1 MDLDGTSTGSAPGR
15 SRKAARPQKTPQSG
29 QVVTLS
35 LKDIPMPPVAADV
48 GGSAAG
54 GPAEAG
60 TEEAA
65 QAAVPGKEPAKTPAV
80 GSGGAAQVTPP
91 SVAAPD
97 PNAPPPRNLFAFE
110 EDPQVVMSRRQ
121 LAEEAAAQAEES
133 RRKSEEARLKWQGPP
148 LPPPPPQPPSI
159 SFQFIGYM
167 GTPEDRIGVFSGP
180 GTFLAKNGEVVQGK
194 FKILSIGYESAEI
207 GFTGFS
213 QTQRIPLTPGGK

>member
-1 MDLDGTSTGSAPGR
+1 LSLDG
-15 SRKAARPQKTPQSG
+15 
-29 QVVTLS
+29 
-35 LKDIPMPPVAADV
+35 IPLPPVAADAD
-48 GGSAAG
+48 GG
-54 GPAEAG
+54 AEAG
-60 TEEAA
+60 SPEA
-65 QAAVPGKEPAKTPAV
+65 QAGTDPD
-80 GSGGAAQVTPP
+80 GGTTPP
-91 SVAAPD
+91 ASVPVKGSEASPKAPPAPDAPD

-110 EDPQVVMSRRQ
+110 EDPEVVMSRRK
-121 LAEEAAAQAEES
+121 LSEEAAAKAEES
-133 RRKSEEARLKWQGPP
+133 RRKSEEARLRWQGPP
-148 LPPPPPQPPSI
+148 LPPPPPQPPAI

>member
-1 MDLDGTSTGSAPGR
+1 MDLDGTSEGEAPAKSRRAGR
-15 SRKAARPQKTPQSG
+15 SQKTPADY
-29 QVVTLS
+29 QVASLS
-35 LKDIPMPPVAADV
+35 LDGIPMPPPAVDMSGDAT
-48 GGSAAG
+48 G
-54 GPAEAG
+54 GPSEATG
-60 TEEAA
+60 GEGEPAP
-65 QAAVPGKEPAKTPAV
+65 VPGKEPAKGP
-80 GSGGAAQVTPP
+80 GAGAQVPLP
-91 SVAAPD
+91 ALPAPD

-110 EDPQVVMSRRQ
+110 EDPEVVMSRRK
-121 LAEEAAAQAEES
+121 LSEEAAAKAEEA
-133 RRKSEEARLKWQGPP
+133 RRKSEQARLKWQGPP
-148 LPPPPPQPPSI
+148 LPPPPPQPPAI

>member
-1 MDLDGTSTGSAPGR
+1 MDLDGTSSGAAPAR
-15 SRKAARPQKTPQSG
+15 SRRAARPQKAPESG
-29 QVVTLS
+29 QVVALS
-35 LKDIPMPPVAADV
+35 LKDIPMPPAAVDMSGNAV
-48 GGSAAG
+48 G
-54 GPAEAG
+54 GPAEAN
-60 TEEAA
+60 TEEPE
-65 QAAVPGKEPAKTPAV
+65 QAAASGKGPVKGPVKEP
-80 GSGGAAQVTPP
+80 GGAAPLTPP
-91 SVAAPD
+91 AAAGPD

-110 EDPQVVMSRRQ
+110 EDPEVVMSRRK
-121 LAEEAAAQAEES
+121 LSEEAAAQAEES

-148 LPPPPPQPPSI
+148 LPPPPPQPPAI

-213 QTQRIPLTPGGK
+213 QTQRIPLTAGGK